1 MGNLSKRERLLL
13 MLCFVT
19 IFVVIN
25 GFIGKAVYKKLNGSG
40 RELEDLRIEKMQ
52 IEQLMAGAE
61 LWEKRKEW
69 LDEHLPPPM
78 VSVGRAQGEL
88 AEQLQQSL
96 FEQKITIER
105 QTLLEPV
112 MTPFYDE
119 VAVTLR
125 IEGEAVKVNEWLTT
139 LQSPEAF
146 QTIKN
151 IELELDNRSREKEP
165 QAECEVT
172 IARWFSPR
180 ASAAPTP
187 PVAPD
192 TPSVE
197 PEAPA
202 TPATPAT
209 EAVPETEPKPAPVPA
224 TTQAPNS
231 SSEKTGS

>member
-1 MGNLSKRERLLL
+1 MGGRGAAAVDRDGGSDEYLSFFIMGNLSKRERLLL

-19 IFVVIN
+19 IFVIVN
-25 GFIGKAVYKKLNGSG
+25 AFIFKAVYKKLSGSG
-40 RELEDLRIEKMQ
+40 VVIDDLKIQKMELG
-52 IEQLMAGAE
+52 QLMAGAE
-61 LWEKRKEW
+61 LWEKRKVW
-69 LDEHLPPPM
+69 LDENLPPPM

-112 MTPFYDE
+112 VTPFYDE

-125 IEGEAVKVNEWLTT
+125 IEGDAVKVNEWLTT

-151 IELELDNRSREKEP
+151 IELELDSRSKETEP

-180 ASAAPTP
+180 AGTAP
-187 PVAPD
+187 PVAEPAAED
-192 TPSVE
+192 PSTTAV
-197 PEAPA
+197 P
-202 TPATPAT
+202 TPARSAN
-209 EAVPETEPKPAPVPA
+209 E
-224 TTQAPNS
+224 S
-231 SSEKTGS
+231 

>member
-13 MLCFVT
+13 MLCFTT
-19 IFVVIN
+19 IFVVVN
-25 GFIGKAVYKKLNGSG
+25 AFIGTAVYKKLDGSG
-40 RELEDLRIEKMQ
+40 KEVEDLKIEKMQ
-52 IEQLMAGAE
+52 LEQLTAGAE
-61 LWEKRKEW
+61 LWEKRKVW
-69 LDEHLPPPM
+69 LDEHVPPPM

-112 MTPFYDE
+112 VTPFYDE

-125 IEGEAVKVNEWLTT
+125 IEGEAVKINEWLTT

-165 QAECEVT
+165 QAKCEVT

-180 ASAAPTP
+180 AGALPAAPVEAEPETKPQPSAITETTASPTP
-187 PVAPD
+187 APD
-192 TPSVE
+192 
-197 PEAPA
+197 
-202 TPATPAT
+202 
-209 EAVPETEPKPAPVPA
+209 
-224 TTQAPNS
+224 NS
-231 SSEKTGS
+231 DS

>member
-1 MGNLSKRERLLL
+1 MTQEFVGQNIMGNLSKRERLLL

-25 GFIGKAVYKKLNGSG
+25 GFLGKAVYNKLNGSG
-40 RELEDLRIEKMQ
+40 SELEDLQIEKMQ
-52 IEQLMAGAE
+52 LEQMTAGAE
-61 LWEKRKEW
+61 LWDKRKVW
-69 LDEHLPPPM
+69 LDENLPPPM

-125 IEGEAVKVNEWLTT
+125 IEGDAVKVNEWLTT
-139 LQSPEAF
+139 LQSPESF

-151 IELELDNRSREKEP
+151 IELELDSRSREKEP

-180 ASAAPTP
+180 ASAQ
-187 PVAPD
+187 PVAPPAA
-192 TPSVE
+192 TE
-197 PEAPA
+197 PESG
-202 TPATPAT
+202 
-209 EAVPETEPKPAPVPA
+209 TEPQPQPQPAATTETTTTAAPVPA
-224 TTQAPNS
+224 ADNS
-231 SSEKTGS
+231 GS

>member
-19 IFVVIN
+19 IFLVTN
-25 GFIGKAVYKKLNGSG
+25 AFIGKAVYNKLNGSG
-40 RELEDLRIEKMQ
+40 KELEDLEIEKMQ
-52 IEQLMAGAE
+52 LEQLTAGAE
-61 LWEKRKEW
+61 LWEKRKVW

-88 AEQLQQSL
+88 AEQLQDSL

-125 IEGEAVKVNEWLTT
+125 IEGDAVKVNEWLTT

-180 ASAAPTP
+180 AGAQPAAPAEVEPAAEPQPSAATETTASPTP
-187 PVAPD
+187 APD
-192 TPSVE
+192 
-197 PEAPA
+197 
-202 TPATPAT
+202 
-209 EAVPETEPKPAPVPA
+209 
-224 TTQAPNS
+224 NS
-231 SSEKTGS
+231 ES

>member
-1 MGNLSKRERLLL
+1 MGNLSKRERMLL
-13 MLCFVT
+13 MLCFTT
-19 IFVVIN
+19 IFVVVN
-25 GFIGKAVYKKLNGSG
+25 AFIGTAVYKKLDGSG
-40 RELEDLRIEKMQ
+40 KEVEDLKIEKMQ
-52 IEQLMAGAE
+52 LEQLTAGAE
-61 LWEKRKEW
+61 LWEKRKVW

-125 IEGEAVKVNEWLTT
+125 IEGDAVKVNEWLTT

-180 ASAAPTP
+180 AGAQPAAP
-187 PVAPD
+187 A
-192 TPSVE
+192 E
-197 PEAPA
+197 IAPA
-202 TPATPAT
+202 AEPQPPAAT
-209 EAVPETEPKPAPVPA
+209 E
-224 TTQAPNS
+224 TTASPTPDPDNS
-231 SSEKTGS
+231 ES

>member
-13 MLCFVT
+13 MLCFTT
-19 IFVVIN
+19 IFVVVN
-25 GFIGKAVYKKLNGSG
+25 AFIGTAVYKKLDGSG
-40 RELEDLRIEKMQ
+40 KELEDLKIEKMQ
-52 IEQLMAGAE
+52 LEQLTAGAE
-61 LWEKRKEW
+61 LWEKRKVW
-69 LDEHLPPPM
+69 LDENLPPPM

-180 ASAAPTP
+180 AGAQPAAPAEIAPAAEPQPPAATETTASPTP
-187 PVAPD
+187 APD
-192 TPSVE
+192 
-197 PEAPA
+197 
-202 TPATPAT
+202 
-209 EAVPETEPKPAPVPA
+209 
-224 TTQAPNS
+224 NS
-231 SSEKTGS
+231 ES

>member
-25 GFIGKAVYKKLNGSG
+25 GFLGKAVYNKLNGSG
-40 RELEDLRIEKMQ
+40 SELEDLQIEKMQ
-52 IEQLMAGAE
+52 LEQMTAGAE
-61 LWEKRKEW
+61 LWDKRKVW
-69 LDEHLPPPM
+69 LDENLPPPM

-125 IEGEAVKVNEWLTT
+125 IEGDAVKVNEWLTT
-139 LQSPEAF
+139 LQSPESF

-180 ASAAPTP
+180 ANTQ
-187 PVAPD
+187 PVAPPAA
-192 TPSVE
+192 TE
-197 PEAPA
+197 PETGSEPQPA
-202 TPATPAT
+202 AAT
-209 EAVPETEPKPAPVPA
+209 ETTTTAAPVPA
-224 TTQAPNS
+224 ADNS
-231 SSEKTGS
+231 GS

>member
-19 IFVVIN
+19 IFVVVN
-25 GFIGKAVYKKLNGSG
+25 AFLGKAVYKKLNGSG
-40 RELEDLRIEKMQ
+40 SELEDLEIEKMQ
-52 IEQLMAGAE
+52 LEQMTAGTE
-61 LWEKRKEW
+61 LWEKRKVW
-69 LDEHLPPPM
+69 LDENLPAPM

-125 IEGEAVKVNEWLTT
+125 IEGDAVKVNEWLTT
-139 LQSPEAF
+139 LQSPESF

-180 ASAAPTP
+180 ASAQ
-187 PVAPD
+187 PVAPPA
-192 TPSVE
+192 TAE
-197 PEAPA
+197 PESGTEPQPSATTETTTTAAPA
-202 TPATPAT
+202 PAGD
-209 EAVPETEPKPAPVPA
+209 
-224 TTQAPNS
+224 NS
-231 SSEKTGS
+231 GS